1 MRWKPRKAR
10 ISVRTEREAHLVR
23 IIWDAAIATTIIG
36 DGRLIP
42 LLIIDASERPDVGE
56 LVRIH
61 KHLPPGDVIC
71 QWGDLD
77 VGDGKIDLFL
87 RFERPAELV
96 LILQFDIVS
105 QGGFVDYILIAKAV
119 YIQPGMQGD
128 RIVTS
133 MDNPRILVEIPD
145 TGFQEEWN
153 RMFHKHIFQ
162 DLRRKGLS
170 RKEAKLAATRFIEEW
185 QEFGRFRMKRT

>member
-1 MRWKPRKAR
+1 MKWKPRKAQ
-10 ISVRTEREAHLVR
+10 IPVRTEREARPVR
-23 IIWDAAIATTIIG
+23 IVWDAAIATTIIG

-42 LLIIDASERPDVGE
+42 LLIIDASERPDVSE

-61 KHLPPGDVIC
+61 KHLPLGDVIC

-77 VGDGKIDLFL
+77 AGDGKIDLFL
-87 RFERPAELV
+87 RFERPVELV
-96 LILQFDIVS
+96 LILQFDVVR
-105 QGGFVDYILIAKAV
+105 QGGLVDYILIAKAV
-119 YIQPGMQGD
+119 YIQPGREGD
-128 RIVTS
+128 RFVAS

-153 RMFHKHIFQ
+153 RMFHKHILL
-162 DLRRKGLS
+162 DLRRRGLS

-185 QEFGRFRMKRT
+185 REFGRFRMKRT